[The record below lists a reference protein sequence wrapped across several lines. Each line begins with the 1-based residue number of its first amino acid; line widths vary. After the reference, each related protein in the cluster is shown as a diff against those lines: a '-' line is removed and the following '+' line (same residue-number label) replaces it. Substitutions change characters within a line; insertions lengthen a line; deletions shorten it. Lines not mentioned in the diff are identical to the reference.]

1 MIKTKT
7 EIEKIR
13 KASQMV
19 GQTLEMLNE
28 HIKPGITTDEINS
41 LCHEYITKTLGA
53 TPACL
58 NYKGFPK
65 SICTSVNHVIC
76 HGIPGDKKLK
86 DGDILNVDITIEH
99 DGYHGD
105 SAKMFLI
112 GKPTILGER
121 LVKVTKE
128 CLDLGIAAAKP
139 GNRLGDIGYAI
150 SQHAAKH
157 NFSVVEEYCGHGIG
171 KTLHEEPQVLHYGRP
186 GTGLEIKEGMVFTIE
201 PMINAGK
208 KQNKILA
215 DGWTVVTRDKSLSAQ
230 WEHTIAITDSG
241 AEILTLRKEEKA
253 AG

>member
-1 MIKTKT
+1 MIKTKN

-13 KASQMV
+13 VASQMV
-19 GQTLEMLNE
+19 AKTLEMLND
-28 HIKPGITTDEINS
+28 HIKPGITTEAINT
-41 LCHEYITKTLGA
+41 LCHDYITKTLGA
-53 TPACL
+53 RPACL

-76 HGIPGDKKLK
+76 HGIPSDKKLK

-105 SAKMFLI
+105 SAKMFCI

-121 LVKVTKE
+121 LVKVTRE
-128 CLDLGIAAAKP
+128 CLQLGIAAAKP
-139 GNRLGDIGYAI
+139 GNTLGDIGAAI
-150 SQHAAKH
+150 EQHANKN

-171 KTLHEEPQVLHYGRP
+171 KTLHEEPQVLHYGKA
-186 GTGLEIKEGMVFTIE
+186 GKGLVIKEGMVFTIE

-208 KQNKILA
+208 KQNKVLA

-230 WEHTIAITDSG
+230 WEHTIAITSDG
-241 AEILTLRKEEKA
+241 AEILSLRDEEKA
-253 AG
+253 